1 MTAFVVQGHIQYERE
16 SHVMFQTKNI
26 LGQGVQTESFPFAAP
41 CKYAEYFAL

>member
-26 LGQGVQTESFPFAAP
+26 LGAGGSDRIISLCCT
-41 CKYAEYFAL
+41 L